1 MFRIAL
7 IGQPN
12 CGKSTL
18 FNQVAGYKAETGNFP
33 GTTVT
38 FTESKVQ
45 IMGEKVDLV
54 DLPGTYSLTGS
65 NPAEREVL
73 RYLASHEV
81 DVILNVLDATQL
93 MQGLELTLE
102 LMELGKP
109 MVVGMN
115 MMDEAGRLGYR
126 IDGPKLEER
135 LGVPVLPLVAR
146 RGRGVQPL
154 FKETLRI
161 ANNGQGTHRIPY
173 KNPSLEEA
181 IAELAAHFNGRV
193 NSWDA
198 EALAIRLLEDGEQL
212 QAQVEEAFPHLIPDI
227 EDKKKKIAENLG
239 KDPMWA
245 FSAER
250 HSLAQEFTQDILTRG
265 EERITWQTRLDDLF
279 LHPFWGYVLL
289 LFVLWSFFQGVY
301 SVGTAL
307 EGPLLQMFSWVSME
321 ITQLIGTGSLLADVL
336 VGGVQGIAGGAAIVL
351 PYLIPFLIGMGF
363 LEDVGYLPRVA
374 FLMDA
379 LMRRLGL
386 HGKAIVP
393 FILGYGC
400 SVPAVMSTRT
410 LQDRRDRFLAATL
423 ATMIP
428 CAARVAVIF
437 GLVAYYLGSQAALGI
452 YIYNLV
458 VIAIVGRVLSWRFL
472 KDTHGLILEVPPYR
486 LPSGRTVFHKA
497 WFRVKEFIVEAW
509 PLLILGSMALELANH
524 FRVSDVLNTFL
535 RPITWVLGLP
545 SVVGVPLIFGILRKE
560 LSLVMLRQALGVF
573 DFSSAL
579 TPVQMITF
587 TIFVVFYIPCLATL
601 AALRR
606 EFTARDT
613 ILIAVLSVVIAMIAA
628 LVARGFAYFLAPVLS
643 LQ

>member
-1 MFRIAL
+1 MRIAL

-38 FTESKVQ
+38 FTESTVQ
-45 IMGEKVDLV
+45 ILGEKVDLV

-73 RYLASHEV
+73 RYLAYHEV
-81 DVILNVLDATQL
+81 DVILNLLDATQL

-102 LMELGKP
+102 LLELGKP
-109 MVVGMN
+109 MVVGVN
-115 MMDEAGRLGYR
+115 MMDEAGRLGYH
-126 IDGPKLEER
+126 IDGPKLQEK
-135 LGVPVLPLVAR
+135 LGIPVLPLVAR
-146 RGRGVQPL
+146 RGRGVQSL
-154 FKETLRI
+154 FTNALRI
-161 ANNGQGTHRIPY
+161 AKNGQETARIPY
-173 KNPSLEEA
+173 KNPSLEDA
-181 IAELAAHFNGRV
+181 ITDIAGYFDGQFRGWNP
-193 NSWDA
+193 

-212 QAQVEEAFPHLIPDI
+212 QAQVEKEIPHIIPEVERRKESI
-227 EDKKKKIAENLG
+227 HESLG
-239 KDPMWA
+239 KDAPWA

-250 HSLAQEFTQDILTRG
+250 HTLAQEFTREILSRG
-265 EERITWQTRLDDLF
+265 EERVTWQARLDNLF
-279 LHPFWGYVLL
+279 LHPLWGYVLL
-289 LFVLWSFFQGVY
+289 LIVLWSFFQGVY
-301 SVGTAL
+301 SIGTTL
-307 EGPLLQMFSWVSME
+307 EGPLLGMFNWLSTQVA
-321 ITQLIGTGSLLADVL
+321 QLIGTGSLLADVL

-458 VIAIVGRVLSWRFL
+458 VIAIVGRILSWRFL
-472 KDTHGLILEVPPYR
+472 KDTPGLILEVPPYR
-486 LPSGRTVFHKA
+486 LPSGKTVFHKA
-497 WFRVKEFIVEAW
+497 WFRVKEFVIEAW
-509 PLLILGSMALELANH
+509 PLLIVGSMALELANH
-524 FRVSDVLNTFL
+524 FRISDVLNALL

-545 SVVGVPLIFGILRKE
+545 SVVGVPLIFGVLRKE
-560 LSLVMLRQALGVF
+560 LSLVMLRQALGVL
-573 DFSSAL
+573 DFSNAL

-613 ILIAVLSVVIAMIAA
+613 VLIAILSVVIAMIAA
-628 LVARGFAYFLAPVLS
+628 LVARGFAYFFAPVLS
-643 LQ
+643 FQL